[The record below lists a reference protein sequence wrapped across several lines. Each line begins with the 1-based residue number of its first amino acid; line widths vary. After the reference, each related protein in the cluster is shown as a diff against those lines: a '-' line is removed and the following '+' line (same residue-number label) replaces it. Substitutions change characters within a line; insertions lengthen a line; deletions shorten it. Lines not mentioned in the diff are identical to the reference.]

1 MANRKL
7 TEEQEKEIKILLATN
22 QMLADAKDDT
32 ASRGKKKQVEQI
44 ERAMDENIQH
54 INEIDPSAVKR
65 QSKKKPAIA
74 EQETLFEDTDMSFFE
89 MLENEPE
96 QEEKRKSEIVQ
107 MEQTPTEITYEE
119 EESVNKYANTETVIS
134 DEKTFNDV
142 DPSLQYDVIPL
153 PSNGQVYKNKLA
165 RVPVA
170 YLTAYDENIMT
181 SPNLYRDGLVI
192 DMLLKNKIV
201 NNAINPDDL
210 VSGDADAIILFLRS
224 TSYGTD
230 FPISVND
237 PETGEQIDTTI
248 DLSTLKYK
256 EFKLVSDE
264 NGHFDYQT
272 PVRKDKIKF
281 RYLSRKQEKLLQ
293 KHAEL
298 EGMGVKANMLER
310 CRENINAA
318 IKNDQLVSPS
328 EKKVITSAMSAIT
341 SWSNKL
347 KEKSKNTFYK
357 LVTTNMTA
365 QIVAVN
371 GNYDR
376 EYIRKYVN
384 AMPAGDAMALRNYIA
399 ENKPGIDFNIEIER
413 PESLGGGSFKTF
425 LNWDDTVLLNFS

>member
-22 QMLADAKDDT
+22 QMLADAKADT
-32 ASRGKKKQVEQI
+32 ASKGKDKQVKQI
-44 ERAMDENIQH
+44 ENAMKENIEH
-54 INEIDPSAVKR
+54 IKSIDPSMVPKDT
-65 QSKKKPAIA
+65 KKQKAPII
-74 EQETLFEDTDMSFFE
+74 EQEDLFEDTDMSFFE
-89 MLENEPE
+89 QFEQSSTDTSSSIIPMEPKSTE
-96 QEEKRKSEIVQ
+96 VAVQEEE
-107 MEQTPTEITYEE
+107 TPSMSYTQ
-119 EESVNKYANTETVIS
+119 TETVIT

-165 RVPVA
+165 RIPVA

-224 TSYGTD
+224 TSYGNE

-264 NGHFDYQT
+264 NGHFDFKT
-272 PVRKDKIKF
+272 PIKKDDIKF

-293 KHAEL
+293 KQAEMENL
-298 EGMGVKANMLER
+298 GVKAFTLER
-310 CRENINAA
+310 ERETLAA
-318 IKNDQLVSPS
+318 AMKDDQTLTPS
-328 EKKVITSAMSAIT
+328 ERKVLTSALSTMT
-341 SWSNKL
+341 NWSKKL
-347 KEKSKNTFYK
+347 KEKNKSTFYK
-357 LVTTNMTA
+357 LVTTNMIA
-365 QIVAVN
+365 QVVAVN

-376 EYIRKYVN
+376 DFIKKYVN
-384 AMPAGDAMALRNYIA
+384 SMPAGDSLALRKYIGD
-399 ENKPGIDFNIEIER
+399 NSPGVDFNIEVER

-425 LNWDDTVLLNFS
+425 LNWDDSVLLNIS